1 MWKSVLVLLLT
12 MSSLGCAALSKTEG
26 PKIAAATPV
35 VERVAEKASGAPVS
49 AKARVR
55 YGLVFGKTDFKGI
68 LKASFVRL
76 TLVKKDDPGKEYFF
90 YVGARGNQSVVPW
103 GKGRSIEPGYFYL
116 QLTPGDYEVTEISIP
131 VGSALAGERVSLSF
145 PVTANKIS
153 YLGTLDVTGTKERV
167 HFGGVPIVRPG
178 FEYDLRINDEFEP
191 AKKEL
196 ETRIPRHR
204 SPVVKELFKVNSI
217 EGTSP

>member
-12 MSSLGCAALSKTEG
+12 MSSLGCAALSKPEG
-26 PKIAAATPV
+26 PKIPVAFPV
-35 VERVAEKASGAPVS
+35 VKEAEQQPASAQVS
-49 AKARVR
+49 TKPRIR

-76 TLVKKDDPGKEYFF
+76 TLVRKDDPEKEYFF

-103 GKGRSIEPGYFYL
+103 GQGRLIEPGYFYL

-131 VGSALAGERVSLSF
+131 VGSALAEERVSLGFS
-145 PVTANKIS
+145 VTANKIN

-167 HFGGVPIVRPG
+167 HFGGVPIVKPG

-196 ETRIPRHR
+196 ETRIPRHK
-204 SPVVKELFKVNSI
+204 SPVVKELFKVNAV